1 MNSTSKAG
9 TDNIRTLVMSGA
21 LNDLRLALN
30 SSSDTERLEL
40 LARFERATAMVTWPK
55 LEAELREVIK

>member
-40 LARFERATAMVTWPK
+40 LARFERGTAMVTWSK
-55 LEAELREVIK
+55 LKAELREVIK